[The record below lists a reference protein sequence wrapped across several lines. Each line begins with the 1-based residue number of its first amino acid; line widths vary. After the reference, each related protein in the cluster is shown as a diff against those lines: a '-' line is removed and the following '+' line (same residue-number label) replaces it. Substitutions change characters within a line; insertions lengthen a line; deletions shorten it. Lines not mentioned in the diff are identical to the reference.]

1 MDPCMVSLSHE
12 RIPFIIAEIA
22 QGYEGSAKLIELFV
36 KAAASVGA
44 DAVKFQVLF
53 ADESALPDYQHYAL
67 FKRLEFPAEVWER
80 AVAQAHALGMQFYMD
95 ALGVRSMAMLEPFGV
110 DGYKIHTG
118 SITNPHILRAVARMR
133 KPVLL
138 STGGNTLEEIDRAL
152 AMLAGCPV
160 TLMVGFQAEPT
171 AVEDNHIARMRT
183 LAERYRLPIGFQ
195 DHTAGGDPVAPFLPF
210 LALGAGATLVEKHLT
225 LSRLAEM
232 EDYISAFTAEEFAG
246 WAKQLREAAKALGQS
261 AWELTEKE
269 LQYKQK
275 ARKALCVT
283 RRIESG
289 EEIREEDITFKRTH
303 QPEALF
309 DLHEV
314 VGRRAARPIGENAVV
329 TREAVV

>member
-1 MDPCMVSLSHE
+1 MH
-12 RIPFIIAEIA
+12 PFIIAEVA
-22 QGYEGSAKLIELFV
+22 QGYEGSEKLIELFV
-36 KAAASVGA
+36 RAAAAAKA

-118 SITNPHILRAVARMR
+118 SITNPHILRAVARTR

-152 AMLAGCPV
+152 AMLGACPV

-183 LAERYRLPIGFQ
+183 LAERYRLPTGFQ
-195 DHTAGGDPVAPFLPF
+195 DHTAGGDPIAPVLPF
-210 LALGAGATLVEKHLT
+210 IALGAGATLIEKHLT

-232 EDYISAFTAEEFAG
+232 EDYVSAFTAEEFAG
-246 WAKQLREAAKALGQS
+246 WAKQIRESAKAIGS
-261 AWELTEKE
+261 SVWELTEKE
-269 LQYKQK
+269 IQYKRK
-275 ARKALCVT
+275 ARKAVCVT
-283 RRIESG
+283 RRIEPG

-303 QPEALF
+303 QSNTLF

-314 VGRRAARPIGENAVV
+314 VGKRAVQPIAENIALLRGAIV
-329 TREAVV
+329 

>member
-1 MDPCMVSLSHE
+1 MN
-12 RIPFIIAEIA
+12 PFLIAEIA
-22 QGYEGSAKLIELFV
+22 QGYAGSEKLIELFV
-36 KAAASVGA
+36 TAAAAAKA

-67 FKRLEFPAEVWER
+67 FKRLEFPPAVWER
-80 AVAQAHALGMQFYMD
+80 AGKQAHGLGLQFYMD

-118 SITNPHILRAVARMR
+118 SITNPHILRAVAKAK

-152 AMLAGCPV
+152 AALAGCPV

-195 DHTAGGDPVAPFLPF
+195 DHTAGGDPIAPFLPF
-210 LALGAGATLVEKHLT
+210 LALGAGATLIEKHLT

-232 EDYISAFTAEEFAG
+232 EDYVSAFTAEEFAV
-246 WAKQLREAAKALGQS
+246 WAKQIREAAKAIGRS
-261 AWELTEKE
+261 AWELTEQE
-269 LQYKQK
+269 IQYKRK
-275 ARKALCVT
+275 ARKALCAT
-283 RRIESG
+283 RRIEQG
-289 EEIREEDITFKRTH
+289 EEIREEDLTFKRTH
-303 QPEALF
+303 QPNTLF

-314 VGRRAARPIGENAVV
+314 VGKRAVQPIAENTALE
-329 TREAVV
+329 REAIV